1 MAGKGSKPRNCFSSK
16 FKKNF
21 EEIDWKKDEKFRAVA
36 TTDQDDSFSEGE
48 QINQGDITAKFN
60 DIK

>member
-21 EEIDWKKDEKFRAVA
+21 EEIDWKGKNKKNKFRAVA
-36 TTDQDDSFSEGE
+36 TTDQDETENG
-48 QINQGDITAKFN
+48 TFN
-60 DIK
+60 STDRPEH